1 MRPPYPMPSERQ
13 TALFLNG
20 RELLRIQTTPVDL
33 EDWVLGFLYSE
44 SLIDAPADL
53 RAVRVDLAIPA
64 VYAAID
70 PARMPEACR
79 VAARYQR
86 SRPGRVVAVDADA
99 HRPAPAAVSHSLAVS
114 RIQLAGWM
122 RQLQASAPL
131 YAATGGMHAA
141 AVVHVPTDVL
151 LIREDI
157 GRHNAVDKALGAAL
171 RAGWPPEEAVL
182 LATGRISHEMCRKVA
197 RAGIGIAASLS
208 AATDQAIDLAEA
220 LAIDLAGYAK
230 SPDRLVIYTA
240 GGRIR

>member
-1 MRPPYPMPSERQ
+1 YLNANICVTERPREMPGGPRPPKGDWPPMRPPYPMPSERQ

-99 HRPAPAAVSHSLAVS
+99 HR
-114 RIQLAGWM
+114 
-122 RQLQASAPL
+122 
-131 YAATGGMHAA
+131 
-141 AVVHVPTDVL
+141 
-151 LIREDI
+151 
-157 GRHNAVDKALGAAL
+157 
-171 RAGWPPEEAVL
+171 
-182 LATGRISHEMCRKVA
+182 
-197 RAGIGIAASLS
+197 
-208 AATDQAIDLAEA
+208 
-220 LAIDLAGYAK
+220 
-230 SPDRLVIYTA
+230 
-240 GGRIR
+240 